1 MLNEV
6 DRPLYGVRTDVV
18 MHQNLARMQEIDERV
33 ASRFVPDSP
42 LPPNFGPR
50 PAMTKYAVFP
60 MLDNRMPTTEPI
72 RSNYA
77 PSGMFSPPTQGP
89 VAQYA
94 RNVDVEAD
102 LRNQMR
108 ALQKNVDDNAY
119 VPASTSD
126 MYQVVPVGGVGTG
139 RNTDHGLLFQ
149 QFAFEA
155 QPGLPKQIGGDL
167 LHNGTRAQLRSF

>member
-18 MHQNLARMQEIDERV
+18 MHQNLSRMQEIDERV

-50 PAMTKYAVFP
+50 PVMTKYAVFP
-60 MLDNRMPTTEPI
+60 MVDNRMPTTEPI
-72 RSNYA
+72 QTNYA
-77 PSGMFSPPTQGP
+77 PSGMFSPQEKGP

-126 MYQVVPVGGVGTG
+126 MYRVVPVGGEGTG
-139 RNTDHGLLFQ
+139 QNTDHGLLFQ
-149 QFAFEA
+149 QFTFES
-155 QPGLPKQIGGDL
+155 QPGLPEQIGGDL
-167 LHNGTRAQLRSF
+167 LHNGTRAQLRSL